1 MFNQYNE
8 LTNYMTYDSSSL
20 NQYSYK
26 NLDDVLPVYQQYQN
40 MYYFT
45 RQINPISLSNVSPQS
60 RDPSNLPCD
69 IRPTI
74 YDGIDGVYG
83 ENSMNDILQLQ
94 TRYNNPNNW
103 LDNIPSKLGYY
114 NQFEHTLNYKR
125 PISSIQA
132 GQASS
137 NQDIKGYLIFLKK
150 CLDIIIF

>member
-1 MFNQYNE
+1 MFNRYNE
-8 LTNYMTYDSSSL
+8 PTNYMTYDSSSL

-26 NLDDVLPVYQQYQN
+26 NMDDVLPVYQQNEN

-45 RQINPISLSNVSPQS
+45 RQINPITLSNVSPQS

-69 IRPTI
+69 IRSTI

-83 ENSMNDILQLQ
+83 AHSMNDITQHQ
-94 TRYNNPNNW
+94 TRFNNPNNW
-103 LDNIPSKLGYY
+103 SDNICSKSGYY
-114 NQFEHTLNYKR
+114 NQNDPNLNNKR

-137 NQDIKGYLIFLKK
+137 NQDIKGYLIF
-150 CLDIIIF
+150 

>member
-8 LTNYMTYDSSSL
+8 PTNYMTYDSSSL

-26 NLDDVLPVYQQYQN
+26 NMDDVFPVYQQYQN
-40 MYYFT
+40 LYYFT
-45 RQINPISLSNVSPQS
+45 RQINPITLSNVSPQT

-69 IRPTI
+69 IRSTI

-103 LDNIPSKLGYY
+103 RDNIQPKQGYY
-114 NQFEHTLNYKR
+114 NQHEHTLNYKR
-125 PISSIQA
+125 PISSIKA

-137 NQDIKGYLIFLKK
+137 NQDINGYLLF
-150 CLDIIIF
+150 